1 VVRPTTPL
9 LSKPGIRAA
18 ALAIV
23 DRDGL
28 DGLSMRK
35 LATALKVSAPA
46 LYFHYQTKDQLLDDV
61 ASEIMEQVDPIF
73 YGDPRTAAMKVLG
86 GS

>member
-1 VVRPTTPL
+1 MARPTTPL

-28 DGLSMRK
+28 AGLSMRK
-35 LATALKVSAPA
+35 LATALNVSAAAQYTIELVRCPV
-46 LYFHYQTKDQLLDDV
+46 LVIPRET
-61 ASEIMEQVDPIF
+61 PIRF
-73 YGDPRTAAMKVLG
+73 G
-86 GS
+86 